1 MNVLQ
6 RNARKLCKFAENLH
20 NQSRLKGTFRAAV
33 LTKKGEPLSIQER
46 PIEKLKSKQ
55 VRVKVAY
62 VSVNSVDCHKFRH
75 GGGELPFI
83 PGYELAGEV
92 IEKGKDVGNEII
104 RVGERVAGLSLMH
117 FGGFAE
123 QCILDID
130 DVWRIPGDVERK
142 DAAVLAYGHSTAI
155 YTFSKLSN
163 LKEKEKI
170 VISTGPAG
178 MGLAAV
184 DVAANIYGASVL
196 GVVDNEALGE
206 LVRERG
212 ALSTFIFNSNLDKEV
227 KKATENKG
235 VNIVY
240 DAVGD
245 HMMTTLKNCAT
256 FCGKIFYAAPNFLET
271 MSPPPPHTFFSIV
284 SLKALREQKRNLYKT
299 VVSDTLELAN
309 NGSISAHISAKFEL
323 EDVNKAIEFIEQ
335 KKCTGKVLIHID

>member
-33 LTKKGEPLSIQER
+33 LTKKGEPLSIQDR

-123 QCILDID
+123 QCIVKPTQQAQLT
-130 DVWRIPGDVERK
+130 K
-142 DAAVLAYGHSTAI
+142 NY
-155 YTFSKLSN
+155 KL
-163 LKEKEKI
+163 
-170 VISTGPAG
+170 
-178 MGLAAV
+178 M
-184 DVAANIYGASVL
+184 
-196 GVVDNEALGE
+196 
-206 LVRERG
+206 
-212 ALSTFIFNSNLDKEV
+212 
-227 KKATENKG
+227 
-235 VNIVY
+235 
-240 DAVGD
+240 
-245 HMMTTLKNCAT
+245 
-256 FCGKIFYAAPNFLET
+256 
-271 MSPPPPHTFFSIV
+271 
-284 SLKALREQKRNLYKT
+284 T
-299 VVSDTLELAN
+299 VVV
-309 NGSISAHISAKFEL
+309 GYR
-323 EDVNKAIEFIEQ
+323 
-335 KKCTGKVLIHID
+335 